1 MKVMVI
7 IPQVCGSGWER
18 NELSIV
24 VPHMVSETA
33 ARKAC
38 RKAGYEPVGGQ
49 TIRGKAVRVR
59 TYLYDSQDSIDVGR
73 REDSGRVYAMLQEF
87 GKHDDEF
94 VVERVVKVKP
104 WSLGVARRSRAD
116 ER

>member
-1 MKVMVI
+1 MVVI
-7 IPQVCGSGWER
+7 TQVCGMGWER

-24 VPHMVSETA
+24 VSRTVSETA
-33 ARKAC
+33 ARRAC

-49 TIRGKAVRVR
+49 IISGKAVRVR
-59 TYLYDSQDSIDVGR
+59 TYLHDSQDSIDAGR
-73 REDSGRVYAMLQEF
+73 REDSGRVYAMLREI

-104 WSLGVARRSRAD
+104 WSLEVARRSRAD